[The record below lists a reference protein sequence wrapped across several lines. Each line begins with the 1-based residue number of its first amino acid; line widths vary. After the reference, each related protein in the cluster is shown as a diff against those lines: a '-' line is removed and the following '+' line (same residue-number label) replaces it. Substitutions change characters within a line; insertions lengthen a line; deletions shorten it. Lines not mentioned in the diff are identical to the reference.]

1 MSIMVNRMKHLRCAT
16 ALLAST
22 GAAAACLSA
31 PAFAQVDPATTLNIM
46 RECAKIDDP
55 TARLACYDNNIRLG
69 GGSPRVPGAGE
80 RVQGG
85 GAVLGAAGNG
95 GTQGFGAESVK
106 NAERFKSSE
115 DRGQG
120 PDEIRAKIL
129 EVREREPGIYLV
141 TLEGGAQWQ
150 FSDSVGRNFRA
161 PRKGAL
167 VEIQRASL
175 GSFLM
180 VVDGQAGVRVRRV
193 K

>member
-1 MSIMVNRMKHLRCAT
+1 MVHRVKHMQRAT
-16 ALLAST
+16 MLLA
-22 GAAAACLSA
+22 GAAMAATGLSA
-31 PAFAQVDPATTLNIM
+31 PASAQGDSSAVLNIM

-55 TARLACYDNNIRLG
+55 SARLACYDNNIRAG
-69 GGSPRVPGAGE
+69 GGSPRTPGAGE

-85 GAVLGAAGNG
+85 GAVVGASNG
-95 GTQGFGAESVK
+95 SGAQGFGAESVK
-106 NAERFKSSE
+106 TADRFKSYE
-115 DRGQG
+115 ERGQG

-150 FSDSVGRNFRA
+150 FSDTVTRSFRP
-161 PRKGAL
+161 PRKGAI
-167 VEIQRASL
+167 VELQRASL

-180 VVDGQAGVRVRRV
+180 VIDGQSGVRVRRV